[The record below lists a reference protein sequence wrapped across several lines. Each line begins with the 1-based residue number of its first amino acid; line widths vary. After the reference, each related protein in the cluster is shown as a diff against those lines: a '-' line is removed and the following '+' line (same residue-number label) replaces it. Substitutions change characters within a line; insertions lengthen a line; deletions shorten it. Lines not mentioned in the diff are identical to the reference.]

1 MRTHRYVRLIALAAA
16 LLAAAPALAGSIRY
30 RFSFP
35 EPEHHWML
43 VEATFTGLPAGP
55 VELHI
60 SRSSPGRYA
69 LHEFAKN
76 VYGLTVVDGA
86 GHALTAAPLD
96 PSAWTVAGHDG
107 TVKATYRVFGD
118 RVDGTY
124 LAVDR
129 THAHINMPAVILWA
143 RGFDLEPTE
152 VTFVRPAALTWQVAS
167 QLMPTGD
174 PLVFTAPNLQYL
186 MDSPSEFGTITWR
199 TIRAADLP
207 GGTPGDTRVF
217 RLAIHHAGSDADA
230 DTLTDGV
237 RKVLVAERKVF
248 GDFPVYEPGTYTFLI
263 DYLPWANG
271 DGMEHR
277 NSTVITSRGPIAAN
291 PSGKLETIAH
301 EFFHCW
307 NVERIR
313 PATLEPFA
321 FDHANMSG
329 ELWLAE
335 GVTSYYNTLILA
347 RAGVTPLA
355 EFAQSAGRYAE
366 AVMTSPATKFR
377 SAEDMSRLAP
387 FVDAAAAIDRTNWGN
402 TFISYYTFGGA
413 LGLGFDLAIRE
424 HTGGRASLDDFMRA
438 MWKAHGL
445 PGGSRPG
452 YVDHPY
458 AVADI
463 RARLAEVTGDRA
475 FADDLITRYV
485 EGHDVM
491 DYTRLFG
498 LAGFVMRH
506 ARPGGASLGP
516 LAFDR
521 GASSLRIVAPTHVGS
536 AAYSAGLDM
545 DDEIT
550 KIGDESVSK
559 VDDLDAVLKR
569 HKPGDR
575 VAIAFVRRGH
585 PESVETSLQEDGDL
599 EVVPVEATGGTP
611 TDAQKS
617 FRAAWLN

>member
-1 MRTHRYVRLIALAAA
+1 MPKVTGLVVLIAA
-16 LLAAAPALAGSIRY
+16 LLGAAPARAGSIRY

-76 VYGLTVVDGA
+76 VYGLTVADGA

-96 PSAWTVAGHDG
+96 PSAWTVAGHDS

-118 RVDGTY
+118 RIDGTY

-143 RGFDLEPTE
+143 RGFDLEPAE
-152 VTFVRPAALTWQVAS
+152 VAFVRPAGLTWQVAS

-207 GGTPGDTRVF
+207 GGTPEDKRVF

-277 NSTVITSRGPIAAN
+277 NSTVITSRGPIATN

-463 RARLAEVTGDRA
+463 RARLAEVTGDHA

-506 ARPGGASLGP
+506 VRPGGASLGP

-521 GASSLRIVAPTHVGS
+521 GASSLRIAAPTRVGT

-575 VAIAFVRRGH
+575 VTMAFVRRGH
-585 PESVETSLQEDGDL
+585 PEAVEATLQEDGDL
-599 EVVPVEATGGTP
+599 EVVPVEATGGAP

-617 FRAAWLN
+617 FRAAWLGQ